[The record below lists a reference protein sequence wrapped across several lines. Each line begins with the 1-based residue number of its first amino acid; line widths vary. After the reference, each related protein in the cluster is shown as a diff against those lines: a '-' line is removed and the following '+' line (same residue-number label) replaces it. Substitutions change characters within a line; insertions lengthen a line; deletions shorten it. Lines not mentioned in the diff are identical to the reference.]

1 MRPMR
6 RQDREVTDPEKISA
20 VIDACTHCRL
30 GFCDQGRAYIVPVNF
45 GHAVENGQ
53 HVFYFHGAPEG
64 RKIDLIRETG
74 WAGIEMD
81 EGYQLHRAET
91 ACGHTAAFRSI
102 IGGGP
107 IVILE
112 DSEEKRRALAGVLA
126 EDPRPSYQNDPQ
138 RVYGM
143 GFGGLEVK
151 FTVEDDVLTVREITP
166 TEEK

>member
-64 RKIDLIRETG
+64 RKVDLIRETG

-91 ACGHTAAFRSI
+91 ACGHSAAFRSI

-112 DSEEKRRALAGVLA
+112 DLEEKRRALSRIMAHAAGSGDWEFPEAAVRALCVYKLTA
-126 EDPRPSYQNDPQ
+126 EELSCKEH
-138 RVYGM
+138 
-143 GFGGLEVK
+143 L
-151 FTVEDDVLTVREITP
+151 
-166 TEEK
+166 

>member
-45 GHAVENGQ
+45 GHAMENGQ

-64 RKIDLIRETG
+64 RKVDLIRETG

-112 DSEEKRRALAGVLA
+112 DLEEKRRALSRIMAHAAGSGDWAFPEAAVRALCVYKLTA
-126 EDPRPSYQNDPQ
+126 EELSCKEH
-138 RVYGM
+138 
-143 GFGGLEVK
+143 L
-151 FTVEDDVLTVREITP
+151 
-166 TEEK
+166 

>member
-64 RKIDLIRETG
+64 RKVDLIRETG

-112 DSEEKRRALAGVLA
+112 DLEEKRRALSRIMAHAAGSGDWEFPEAAVRSVCVYKLTA
-126 EDPRPSYQNDPQ
+126 EELSCKEH
-138 RVYGM
+138 
-143 GFGGLEVK
+143 L
-151 FTVEDDVLTVREITP
+151 
-166 TEEK
+166 

>member
-112 DSEEKRRALAGVLA
+112 DSEEKRRALSRIMAHAAGSGDWAFPEAAVRALCVYKLTA
-126 EDPRPSYQNDPQ
+126 EELSCKEH
-138 RVYGM
+138 
-143 GFGGLEVK
+143 L
-151 FTVEDDVLTVREITP
+151 
-166 TEEK
+166 

>member
-112 DSEEKRRALAGVLA
+112 DLEEKRRALSRIMAHAAGSGDWAFPEAAVRALCVYKLTA
-126 EDPRPSYQNDPQ
+126 EELSCKEH
-138 RVYGM
+138 
-143 GFGGLEVK
+143 L
-151 FTVEDDVLTVREITP
+151 
-166 TEEK
+166 

>member
-6 RQDREVTDPEKISA
+6 RQDREVTDPERISA

-30 GFCDQGRAYIVPVNF
+30 GFCDQGRTYIVPVNF
-45 GHAVENGQ
+45 GHAVEYGQ

-81 EGYQLHRAET
+81 EGYQLHRAEK
-91 ACGHTAAFRSI
+91 ACGHSAAFRSI

-112 DSEEKRRALAGVLA
+112 DLEEKRRALSRIMAHTAGSGDWEFPEAAVRAVCVYKLTA
-126 EDPRPSYQNDPQ
+126 EELSCKEH
-138 RVYGM
+138 
-143 GFGGLEVK
+143 L
-151 FTVEDDVLTVREITP
+151 
-166 TEEK
+166 